1 MFDFI
6 VWNVKTNEVF
16 KLTLDDVPQ
25 QNDEILINGITYLV
39 VARRFR
45 ADEELDIIDLKI
57 MTSPGSWGPIDGFKG
72 HDSDD

>member
-6 VWNVKTNEVF
+6 VWNVKTHEVF
-16 KLTLDDVPQ
+16 KLTMDDVPQ
-25 QNDEILINGITYLV
+25 INDEILINDTTYMV
-39 VARRFR
+39 MARRFR
-45 ADEELDIIDLKI
+45 TDEVLDIIDLKI